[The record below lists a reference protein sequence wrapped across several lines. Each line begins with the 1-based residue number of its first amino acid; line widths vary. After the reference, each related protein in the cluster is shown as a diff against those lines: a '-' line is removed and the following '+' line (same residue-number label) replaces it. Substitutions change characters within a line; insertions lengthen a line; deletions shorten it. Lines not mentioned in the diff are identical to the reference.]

1 MEKSYESNRSRSS
14 NSYPQTSLLLPKCHT
29 YREREIICWEKTFQ
43 TRVFRC
49 ISYGII
55 KFLGFLI
62 KFLNSIKIFSWKNIF
77 RWVAQAKV
85 ASNLVK
91 WWGKGEMLAS
101 FSFYF
106 QGSFASKTR
115 LWKLPKRWLW
125 MEGVRWVKRLI

>member
-1 MEKSYESNRSRSS
+1 MNRIGHVHQIHIRRPLCCCQ
-14 NSYPQTSLLLPKCHT
+14 NAILIE
-29 YREREIICWEKTFQ
+29 RERESVEKKP
-43 TRVFRC
+43 FRQE
-49 ISYGII
+49 
-55 KFLGFLI
+55 FLGVYHMVSYLDFLGCLI
-62 KFLNSIKIFSWKNIF
+62 KFLNSIKIFFWKKIF